1 MEKKS
6 LLSFLKNEYNFD
18 CNLKFLIEEHEISE
32 IVAEIIDWIQNTKH
46 DYIEVLTFARDFYI
60 GSDLNE
66 TNKNE
71 FYSELQKQD
80 FFKVLETNL
89 YCGNFEKISY
99 TIYTIG
105 KFSNYSNAILLE
117 KLYES
122 GKITNNL
129 FLIYRCLNEL
139 DWLGSKKFPKYL
151 IDLKNENSLYSN
163 FVLLYFYDVKN
174 KTNEIE
180 KILSNQKFKK
190 VFKSRKFVLNK
201 LFKNLLVLENSYNEN
216 QEINWNKTDFE
227 NLILDIFLD
236 N

>member
-1 MEKKS
+1 M
-6 LLSFLKNEYNFD
+6 
-18 CNLKFLIEEHEISE
+18 
-32 IVAEIIDWIQNTKH
+32 
-46 DYIEVLTFARDFYI
+46 
-60 GSDLNE
+60 
-66 TNKNE
+66 
-71 FYSELQKQD
+71 
-80 FFKVLETNL
+80 
-89 YCGNFEKISY
+89 
-99 TIYTIG
+99 
-105 KFSNYSNAILLE
+105 LLE

-174 KTNEIE
+174 ETNEIE
-180 KILSNQKFKK
+180 KILSNQKFEK
-190 VFKSRKFVLNK
+190 VFKSRKFALNK

-227 NLILDIFLD
+227 NLILNLFLD